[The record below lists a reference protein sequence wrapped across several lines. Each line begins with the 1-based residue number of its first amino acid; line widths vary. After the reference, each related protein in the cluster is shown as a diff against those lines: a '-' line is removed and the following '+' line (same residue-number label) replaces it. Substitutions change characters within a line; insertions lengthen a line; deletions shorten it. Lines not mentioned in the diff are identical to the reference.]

1 MFFPSC
7 GNARS
12 PWLLTKALVQ
22 PACHRARWPRR
33 PPENVRAQTRS
44 PTGRRLG
51 GLGGEERAGEPG
63 CSAPC
68 WTPATAR
75 RARVDRGPQ
84 SLLPGT
90 AEVAQQPA
98 PVFLPGESQGRMRLA
113 GYGLFCKER
122 ERKKKKNTSR
132 NMHPLSK
139 PILKA
144 TRPAFLTN
152 SLFLPGEFQ
161 GQRSLAG
168 YSPFW
173 KENKNTSRNVHPLSK
188 PILQATHPPFLTIA
202 CGWCVCVCVR
212 TRTCVQEHR
221 EAAYSGVSAVTS
233 QSGHHHMPFWVGKQL
248 PS

>member
-98 PVFLPGESQGRMRLA
+98 PVFLPGESQGRKRLA

-122 ERKKKKNTSR
+122 ERKKKKKTLAEICTLYPNQSSR
-132 NMHPLSK
+132 PHDPLSS
-139 PILKA
+139 PTRYSCLESSRDRGAWRA
-144 TRPAFLTN
+144 TVHSGKRTKT
-152 SLFLPGEFQ
+152 
-161 GQRSLAG
+161 LAG
-168 YSPFW
+168 MCTLYPNQSSRPRTLLSSP
-173 KENKNTSRNVHPLSK
+173 
-188 PILQATHPPFLTIA
+188 
-202 CGWCVCVCVR
+202 
-212 TRTCVQEHR
+212 
-221 EAAYSGVSAVTS
+221 
-233 QSGHHHMPFWVGKQL
+233 
-248 PS
+248 